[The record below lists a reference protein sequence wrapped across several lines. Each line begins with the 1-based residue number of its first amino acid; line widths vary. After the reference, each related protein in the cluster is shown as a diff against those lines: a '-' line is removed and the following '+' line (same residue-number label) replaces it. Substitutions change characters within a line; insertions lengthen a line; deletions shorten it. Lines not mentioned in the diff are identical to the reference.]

1 MHAQPCVRARV
12 RVCRMNQVAKALSE
26 YQTSRAAFVESVRC
40 LLAKEDGGR
49 VKKALFDADVVGLLC
64 RPLIQDVVPSI
75 QIASLATLGKVAHKG
90 RAHLDGSQLTSHAIL
105 DSVVTSLVHQ
115 SRRVRLQAN
124 EALQSISGQGVSS
137 AIAVKNAGALIPL
150 LLQLEDTDD
159 ELNRSAV
166 KTINVL
172 INILTRSDCGEH
184 GENAVANADLAAEIL
199 SEHTLSLL
207 IGHLDTSTEVSSMAL
222 KAAIVA
228 LLADAC
234 STGMQL
240 TSKIVEAGGMASVC
254 YLITDKQAT
263 TALLADSFRC
273 LGHIASYTDDLAMQV
288 VDCGVM
294 RHTARALTSQSP
306 PIRRSASRLAYELS
320 SKTADMAER
329 MASDG
334 VGFTAM
340 TELENSP
347 HGNKVTDTFIN
358 ALS

>member
-1 MHAQPCVRARV
+1 
-12 RVCRMNQVAKALSE
+12 MNQVAKALSE

-40 LLAKEDGGR
+40 LLAKEDGGGR

-75 QIASLATLGKVAHKG
+75 QIASLATLSKVAQKG
-90 RAHLDGSQLTSHAIL
+90 RAHLDSSQLTTPAIL
-105 DSVVTSLVHQ
+105 DSVVSSLVHQ

-124 EALQSISGQGVSS
+124 DALQSISAQGVGS
-137 AIAVKNAGALIPL
+137 AVAVKNAGALIPL

-172 INILTRSDCGEH
+172 INILTNGAGGAQRH
-184 GENAVANADLAAEIL
+184 GDAANADLAAEIL

-207 IGHLDTSTEVSSMAL
+207 IGHLDTSTEVASMAL

-234 STGMQL
+234 STGVHL
-240 TSKIVEAGGMASVC
+240 TSKVVDAGGMASIC
-254 YLITDKQAT
+254 HLITSKQAT

-273 LGHIASYTDDLAMQV
+273 LGHIASYTDDLAMRV

-294 RHTARALTSQSP
+294 RHTARALTSPSP

-320 SKTADMAER
+320 SKTAEMAES

-334 VGFTAM
+334 VRPRPPRRARARPRAGPGARA
-340 TELENSP
+340 P
-347 HGNKVTDTFIN
+347 RR
-358 ALS
+358 